1 MMGDI
6 THHALRL
13 TIETQTAS
21 RFSFCRAI
29 QKSSQYDDN
38 FWEHLCSTDI
48 QSKQTLHKMQGK
60 GNRPVAL
67 KLRVEVKF
75 LYGRYLFMTSN
86 TSPYLLPLMV
96 VSRACFGET

>member
-38 FWEHLCSTDI
+38 FWEHLCSTDL
-48 QSKQTLHKMQGK
+48 QSKQTLRKMQGK

-67 KLRVEVKF
+67 KLREESQIVMWQIF
-75 LYGRYLFMTSN
+75 LCDF
-86 TSPYLLPLMV
+86 
-96 VSRACFGET
+96 